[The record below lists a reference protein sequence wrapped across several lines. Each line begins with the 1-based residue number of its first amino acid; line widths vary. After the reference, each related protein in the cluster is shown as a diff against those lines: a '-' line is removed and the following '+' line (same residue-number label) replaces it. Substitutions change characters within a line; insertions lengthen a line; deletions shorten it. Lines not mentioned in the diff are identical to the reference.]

1 MPFSNCALC
10 RSCGVNIEP
19 PPTEAPAFDS
29 LHKKMRESY
38 DAFVIFGHRAGVRDN
53 GGFYSRELLDKISQ
67 AFPSGFCSPI
77 QERTVVRQVE
87 GYVWFEEECSMAVKN
102 PHWEENSTCR
112 TELDKIRVAQEKIS
126 ASQIKMIYD
135 GAMQA
140 IFSTQQQ
147 SAEASLHLEKDNIR
161 EQTFV
166 IREKEQAMK
175 KKIESAQSRPNTDS
189 PTL

>member
-1 MPFSNCALC
+1 
-10 RSCGVNIEP
+10 
-19 PPTEAPAFDS
+19 
-29 LHKKMRESY
+29 
-38 DAFVIFGHRAGVRDN
+38 
-53 GGFYSRELLDKISQ
+53 
-67 AFPSGFCSPI
+67 
-77 QERTVVRQVE
+77 
-87 GYVWFEEECSMAVKN
+87 
-102 PHWEENSTCR
+102 
-112 TELDKIRVAQEKIS
+112 
-126 ASQIKMIYD
+126 MIYD